1 MYIYIYTHG
10 TATVGKVVG
19 QISITLSE
27 KIPHSQAT
35 EVAASRL
42 TDATYLNFLRN
53 FLSTEQALE
62 SIRVFE

>member
-1 MYIYIYTHG
+1 M
-10 TATVGKVVG
+10 G